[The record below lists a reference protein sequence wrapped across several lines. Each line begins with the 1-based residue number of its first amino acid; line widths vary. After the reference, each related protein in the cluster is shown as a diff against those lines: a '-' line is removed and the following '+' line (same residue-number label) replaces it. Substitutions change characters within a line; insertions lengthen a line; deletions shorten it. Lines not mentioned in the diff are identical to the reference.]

1 LATITAGQ
9 GRRVAPRPSDVGRER
24 ILSQEH
30 YPFALPIGTVISGY
44 EIVRVLGVGG
54 FGITYEGFNPVT
66 RRRAAIKEFFPRGI
80 ASRENATQVVF
91 SRHDNDVVSWAL
103 DRFRRST
110 TELCEFKHPNI
121 VDVLNYV
128 PANETG
134 YMFMEQVE
142 GETLEQWLR
151 RKGAELTFAELRE
164 MLMPICDALEYVHT
178 RKFIHRD
185 IAPDNIMI
193 RKDGRPML
201 IDFGAI
207 KIIAQTA
214 QTRAASG
221 RSYGVAKQHY
231 SPPEQ
236 MDDDAQL
243 DPRADVYALGAV
255 IYRAVAGHP
264 PVDADKRKND
274 LILKGADSYVSVALA
289 TKIPLSE
296 SVIHNIDRALS
307 IKPADRPSSIAEFR
321 AGLQES
327 GAATKIQEPATKT
340 VKPQPMPTPGFSG
353 PGSGAPTAFA
363 NPAQA
368 AAQPHVAAEQAPRK
382 SNTWIGIAAIAAV
395 VLIIGGVFAVSSFRG
410 TDVVTP
416 TPTPTPTPTTG
427 TARAQIDRGD
437 TLFKDKRYDEAVAA
451 YTEAIRLDPANA
463 EAYRKRGEAWAARP
477 ETKGDLY
484 KRAEDDFAT
493 ALRLVGNNTG
503 ERVAVLRARAKVHG
517 SQSRYGEQISDLT
530 EALRYQPNNTGILKE
545 RGTGYWYANRY
556 DEALADHT
564 KAIQLEPKNWEHYAD
579 RGRTNKWKKD
589 YIAAVA
595 DFSDAIR
602 LNPSFNYLY
611 SRRGEVYALRGDF
624 DRALMDYA
632 EAIRRAPD
640 NLLQLRERADI
651 YVMRADKNPAKRTD
665 DLNRARADL
674 DKVLLESKPQN
685 GGDYEKRGLVLE
697 KLGKR
702 AEAIADFRAALS
714 RDSSLSVSRQALQR
728 LGG

>member
-1 LATITAGQ
+1 MSEQ
-9 GRRVAPRPSDVGRER
+9 P
-24 ILSQEH
+24 Q
-30 YPFALPIGTVISGY
+30 YPFALPIGTQISGY

-91 SRHDNDVVSWAL
+91 SRHDNDVVTWAL

-151 RKGAELTFAELRE
+151 DRGDALKFDE
-164 MLMPICDALEYVHT
+164 MRTVLDPICDALEYVHS

-236 MDDDAQL
+236 LDNEAEL

-255 IYRAVAGHP
+255 LYRAVTGRP
-264 PVDADKRKND
+264 PADADKRKND
-274 LILKGADSYVSVALA
+274 LILKGADSYVSVAQSARISLPHSA
-289 TKIPLSE
+289 IDA
-296 SVIHNIDRALS
+296 IDRALS
-307 IKPADRPSSIAEFR
+307 LKPADRPSSIAEFR
-321 AGLQES
+321 EGLREES
-327 GAATKIQEPATKT
+327 AQTAVIKSVET
-340 VKPQPMPTPGFSG
+340 VKVEPMPTPGFSG
-353 PGSGAPTAFA
+353 PGAKASMPHEAAVAPT
-363 NPAQA
+363 NLLDNEQA
-368 AAQPHVAAEQAPRK
+368 TRAQAPR
-382 SNTWIGIAAIAAV
+382 SAAAPSAPAPSAEAAVVRTRSRSSWIGIAAIATTVVVVAGVLSAASSGWITNFSDNNDTNTNTNTNTNNNTNNNNLPPSATAKAALDRADKFAKDGNHAQAIAGYGETIRLAGSDNATRLAALKGRARSHGVLRHYSEQIADLSEVLRFEPTAV
-395 VLIIGGVFAVSSFRG
+395 NYSLRG
-410 TDVVTP
+410 TAYWFANEYDRAISDQTQAIKLEP
-416 TPTPTPTPTTG
+416 T
-427 TARAQIDRGD
+427 R
-437 TLFKDKRYDEAVAA
+437 AA
-451 YTEAIRLDPANA
+451 Y
-463 EAYRKRGEAWAARP
+463 
-477 ETKGDLY
+477 
-484 KRAEDDFAT
+484 
-493 ALRLVGNNTG
+493 
-503 ERVAVLRARAKVHG
+503 
-517 SQSRYGEQISDLT
+517 YGE
-530 EALRYQPNNTGILKE
+530 
-545 RGTGYWYANRY
+545 
-556 DEALADHT
+556 
-564 KAIQLEPKNWEHYAD
+564 
-579 RGRTNKWKKD
+579 RGRTNMWKKD
-589 YIAAVA
+589 YISAIA

-602 LNPSFNYLY
+602 LDPTAAYY
-611 SRRGEVYALRGDF
+611 YARRGQAHANRNDFVRALNDYAVAIKQAPADF
-624 DRALMDYA
+624 DYY
-632 EAIRRAPD
+632 
-640 NLLQLRERADI
+640 RERADI
-651 YVMRADKNPAKRTD
+651 YVQRADASAASRID

-674 DKVLLESKPQN
+674 DVVIRDAKTIFAA
-685 GGDYEKRGLVLE
+685 DYEKRGLIFE
-697 KLGKR
+697 RLGNR
-702 AEAIADFRAALS
+702 SDALADFRAALA
-714 RDSSLSVSRQALQR
+714 REPNRPLSQQGLRR